1 MKRIDRYITKMFLI
15 NYVIL
20 FVVVVGLI
28 VLLDLISNFDEFL
41 QYADRVES
49 SFLGRTVRTLGAMVD
64 FYGPLVFL
72 LFAYLAGLLPVAAGG
87 FTLAAMIRNRELL
100 AMLASGIGM
109 HRIVAPIFV
118 IAFLTTLLMVANQE
132 LVLPQFAQKL
142 SRKRADIKYG
152 GFRTFAVQFV
162 PDGSGALFTAAR
174 FDPQSEMMHDV
185 AILRR
190 FRLGENRFGQAGER
204 IVAQQATWDATRGG
218 WELTNGFSVPR
229 TVKAAEGEDTFAA
242 RRPRPVEFL
251 ASDLDPVTLLMRK
264 RSRFRELMS
273 IPQLR
278 EMIRKPQVA
287 GSPADLSRLLH
298 SRFSLPVFNILLLAI
313 GLSFFLIREPDNLM
327 APAITSACLSVGTWA
342 GAYIM
347 LQISPGTLPPAAVA
361 WMPVAINLPIAY
373 YLMDRVET

>member
-273 IPQLR
+273 IP
-278 EMIRKPQVA
+278 
-287 GSPADLSRLLH
+287 
-298 SRFSLPVFNILLLAI
+298 
-313 GLSFFLIREPDNLM
+313 
-327 APAITSACLSVGTWA
+327 
-342 GAYIM
+342 
-347 LQISPGTLPPAAVA
+347 
-361 WMPVAINLPIAY
+361 
-373 YLMDRVET
+373 

>member
-1 MKRIDRYITKMFLI
+1 
-15 NYVIL
+15 
-20 FVVVVGLI
+20 
-28 VLLDLISNFDEFL
+28 
-41 QYADRVES
+41 
-49 SFLGRTVRTLGAMVD
+49 
-64 FYGPLVFL
+64 
-72 LFAYLAGLLPVAAGG
+72 
-87 FTLAAMIRNRELL
+87 
-100 AMLASGIGM
+100 
-109 HRIVAPIFV
+109 
-118 IAFLTTLLMVANQE
+118 
-132 LVLPQFAQKL
+132 
-142 SRKRADIKYG
+142 
-152 GFRTFAVQFV
+152 
-162 PDGSGALFTAAR
+162 
-174 FDPQSEMMHDV
+174 
-185 AILRR
+185 
-190 FRLGENRFGQAGER
+190 
-204 IVAQQATWDATRGG
+204 
-218 WELTNGFSVPR
+218 
-229 TVKAAEGEDTFAA
+229 
-242 RRPRPVEFL
+242 
-251 ASDLDPVTLLMRK
+251 